1 MDRVLVAYAS
11 RHGSTAE
18 IAEAIGRTLRQA
30 GLEVDVRRASQV
42 RDIRGY
48 GTIVVGS
55 AAYLFR
61 WMKEATGFVRRNRA
75 VLAERRVWLFSS
87 GPLGSDA
94 TDAEGR
100 DLRAVTEPREIAEF
114 RDAIRPRDHRVFF
127 GALAPGWKP
136 IGITERMVALMP
148 AGRSSLPVGDFRDWN
163 DIEAWASDIA
173 RQTLAVRG
181 TR

>member
-18 IAEAIGRTLRQA
+18 IAEAIGQTLRRA
-30 GLEVDVRRASQV
+30 GLEVDVCRASET
-42 RDIRGY
+42 RDVRGY
-48 GTIVVGS
+48 GTVVVGS

-75 VLAERRVWLFSS
+75 VLARRRVWLFSS
-87 GPLGSDA
+87 GPLGSET
-94 TDAEGR
+94 TDDEGR

-114 RDAIRPRDHRVFF
+114 RETIHPRDHRVFF
-127 GALAPGWKP
+127 GALAPNWKP
-136 IGITERMVALMP
+136 NGISQRWAVLFPGT
-148 AGRSSLPVGDFRDWN
+148 RSGLLVGDFRDWN

-173 RQTLAVRG
+173 RQTLATNG
-181 TR
+181 SH